1 MNPAAPHTPSTTTYD
16 VAIIGAGPAG
26 STAASILLKYNP
38 KLRVVMIE
46 KEQFPRQHIG
56 ESQLPGIS
64 NILHEMGVWD
74 KVEAANFPIKLGA
87 SYTWGRNKDVWDF
100 DFYPVEKF
108 MDEPRPAKF
117 EGQRR
122 FTAFQVDRE
131 IYDQILADHAVALGA
146 EWRQRTLVRE
156 IMVESKRAGDGR
168 IGGLRLESGEVV
180 TARYYID
187 ASGTV
192 GIMRRALDIAVAI
205 PEELKN
211 IAVWSYWD
219 NAEWAIKIG
228 VGGTRVQV
236 RSLPYGWIWFIPMG
250 PTKASVGLICPA
262 EHYRATGHKP
272 EELYLRALAEQPEIA
287 ALLAK
292 ANQSRPIESTKD
304 WSQVSAKLSG
314 ENWFVVGEAAGF
326 ADPILAA
333 GMTLA
338 HNSARDAAYTI
349 LELDRAEHPRKWLLE
364 RFDEKNRNNIKQHIQ
379 FAQFWYASNGCF
391 TDLQEHCSAIAKEAG
406 LKLDPKRAW
415 QWLAQGGFATEAI
428 DRPTFG
434 SFDLGSS
441 KQIIEWFTGED
452 ARFELDK
459 YNVYKLNLT
468 GAAKDALG
476 ELADGRITRVECY
489 KRGPK
494 VLPIV
499 GYYKIVI
506 DALRQSRDAKT
517 IITQIQQSVVT
528 SRPEHEQWHHMSQ
541 VLQTIEAMIVD
552 GWIQCSVDPKKPMPK
567 LSKGGGRLIRSN
579 EEGNRALEQAHGQTH
594 GPADMHEHGQGHAN
608 GESTNHAP
616 DGKT

>member
-1 MNPAAPHTPSTTTYD
+1 MSNATSVMPALD
-16 VAIIGAGPAG
+16 VAIIGSGPAG

-38 KLRVVMIE
+38 ALRVVMIE
-46 KEQFPRQHIG
+46 KEKFPRPHIG

-64 NILHEMGVWD
+64 GILDEMGVWD

-87 SYTWGRNKDVWDF
+87 SYTWGRNQDVWDF
-100 DFYPVEKF
+100 DFYPVEQFK
-108 MDEPRPAKF
+108 DEPRPAKF

-131 IYDQILADHAVALGA
+131 VYDTILAEHAVSLGA
-146 EWRQRTLVRE
+146 TWRQETLVRE
-156 IMVESKRAGDGR
+156 VMVEGDR
-168 IGGLRLESGEVV
+168 IRGLRLESGEIV

-187 ASGTV
+187 ASGTYGV
-192 GIMRRALDIAVAI
+192 LRRALGIDVSI

-219 NAEWAIKIG
+219 NAAWAVKIG

-236 RSLPYGWIWFIPMG
+236 RSLPYGWIWFIPMS

-262 EHYRATGHKP
+262 EHYRKTGHKP

-287 ALLAK
+287 SLLSRASR
-292 ANQSRPIESTKD
+292 NRPIESTKD
-304 WSQVSAKLSG
+304 WSQVAARLSG

-338 HNSARDAAYTI
+338 HHSARDAAYTI
-349 LELDRAEHPRKWLLE
+349 LELDRKEHPRKWLLS

-391 TDLQEHCSAIAKEAG
+391 TDLQEHCAAIAKEAG

-441 KQIIEWFTGED
+441 KQILELFSGEE
-452 ARFELDK
+452 ATFQLDK
-459 YNVYKLNLT
+459 FNVLRLHLT
-468 GAAKDALG
+468 GATKDALG
-476 ELADGRITRVECY
+476 HLADGRIQRIECY
-489 KRGPK
+489 RRGPK
-494 VLPIV
+494 ILPV
-499 GYYKIVI
+499 TGYYKVVI
-506 DALRQSRDAKT
+506 DALRVSRDVKT
-517 IITQIQQSVVT
+517 IITGL
-528 SRPEHEQWHHMSQ
+528 RPAIMASGPESAQWHHISQ
-541 VLQTIEAMIVD
+541 VLQTIEAMLID
-552 GWIQCSVDPKKPMPK
+552 GWIQGSVDPAMPMPK
-567 LSKGGGRLIRSN
+567 LSKGGGRLIRSRQ
-579 EEGNRALEQAHGQTH
+579 EGDRALAARDQARDTAP
-594 GPADMHEHGQGHAN
+594 PAT
-608 GESTNHAP
+608 S
-616 DGKT
+616 

>member
-1 MNPAAPHTPSTTTYD
+1 MSDAHAPALD

-26 STAASILLKYNP
+26 ATAAAILLRYNP
-38 KLRVVMIE
+38 ALRVAMIE
-46 KEQFPRQHIG
+46 KEKFPRPHIG

-64 NILHEMGVWD
+64 AILDEMGVWD

-87 SYTWGRNKDVWDF
+87 SYTWGRNQDVWDF
-100 DFYPVEKF
+100 DFYPVEQFK
-108 MDEPRPAKF
+108 DEPRPARF

-131 IYDQILADHAVALGA
+131 VYDTILAEHAVSMGA
-146 EWRQRTLVRE
+146 RWRQETLVRE
-156 IMVESKRAGDGR
+156 VMIEDDRVT
-168 IGGLRLESGEVV
+168 GLRLDSGEIV

-192 GIMRRALDIAVAI
+192 GVLRRALNIDVTI

-219 NAEWAIKIG
+219 NAEWAVKIG

-236 RSLPYGWIWFIPMG
+236 RSLPYGWVWFIPMG

-262 EHYRATGHKP
+262 EHYRKTGHKP
-272 EELYLRALAEQPEIA
+272 EDLYLRALADQKEIA
-287 ALLAK
+287 ALLSK
-292 ANQSRPIESTKD
+292 ARQYRPIESTKD
-304 WSQVSAKLSG
+304 WSQVAARLVG

-338 HNSARDAAYTI
+338 HTSARDAAYTI
-349 LELDRAEHPRKWLLE
+349 LELDRKELPRKWLLA
-364 RFDEKNRNNIKQHIQ
+364 RFDEKNRNNIRQHIQ

-406 LKLDPKRAW
+406 MKLDPRRAW

-428 DRPTFG
+428 DSPTFG

-441 KQIIEWFTGED
+441 KQIVEWFSGE
-452 ARFELDK
+452 ASAFELDK

-468 GAAKDALG
+468 GATKDALG
-476 ELADGRITRVECY
+476 NLADGRIARIDCY
-489 KRGPK
+489 RRGPK
-494 VLPIV
+494 VLPV
-499 GYYKIVI
+499 TGYYKIII
-506 DALRQSRDAKT
+506 DALKHTRDSRT
-517 IITQIQQSVVT
+517 IITSIQQHIAAT
-528 SRPEHEQWHHMSQ
+528 RPEHERWHHLSK
-541 VLQTIEAMIVD
+541 VLQTIEAMLVE
-552 GWIQCSVDPKKPMPK
+552 GWVLGSVDPKQPMPRI
-567 LSKGGGRLIRSN
+567 SKGGGRLIRSN
-579 EEGNRALEQAHGQTH
+579 E
-594 GPADMHEHGQGHAN
+594 
-608 GESTNHAP
+608 
-616 DGKT
+616 DGKRAAAARDQASNTPPGAAQ